1 MSAITN
7 NSASSGRAI
16 WHIFRQGEPARAS
29 RGSAVIVFRLITEKF
44 RRPVLT
50 VCGHTFVPIVDPFE
64 RVAQGV

>member
-1 MSAITN
+1 MSAIAD

-16 WHIFRQGEPARAS
+16 WHIFRQGEPARKS

-50 VCGHTFVPIVDPFE
+50 VCGHTFFPIVAPYE
-64 RVAQGV
+64 RVAQGI